1 MAYNNNFYP
10 QYYQQP
16 QQPMMAQ
23 QQQPQIQQTSG
34 FVSVPSE
41 DVARNYPVAPGN
53 SISFKNESAPYVYT
67 KTMGFSQFDQPIFK
81 KYKLIE
87 EASDLTTQAPK
98 SKDTI
103 NVSDYVK
110 RSEFE
115 AIQTDIEAIKKEVA
129 ELRDGV

>member
-16 QQPMMAQ
+16 QQQMMAQ

-53 SISFKNESAPYVYT
+53 SISFKNENAPYVYT

-87 EASDLTTQAPK
+87 EASDLTVQTPK
-98 SKDTI
+98 TNESIKL
-103 NVSDYVK
+103 SDYVK

-115 AIQTDIEAIKKEVA
+115 AIQTDIEALKKDIN

>member
-23 QQQPQIQQTSG
+23 PQQQIQQSSG

-41 DVARNYPVAPGN
+41 EVARNYPVAPGN
-53 SISFKNESAPYVYT
+53 SISFKNENAPYVYT

-87 EASDLTTQAPK
+87 EVSDMPIQAPK
-98 SKDTI
+98 TNESI
-103 NVSDYVK
+103 NVLDYVK

>member
-16 QQPMMAQ
+16 QQSMMAQ
-23 QQQPQIQQTSG
+23 PQQQIQQSNG
-34 FVSVPSE
+34 FISVPSE
-41 DVARNYPVAPGN
+41 EVARNYPVAPGN
-53 SISFKNESAPYVYT
+53 SISFKNENAPYVYT

-87 EASDLTTQAPK
+87 EVLDMPIQAPK
-98 SKDTI
+98 TNESI
-103 NVSDYVK
+103 NVLDYVK

-129 ELRDGV
+129 EMRDGV

>member
-16 QQPMMAQ
+16 QQQMMAQ

-53 SISFKNESAPYVYT
+53 SISFKNENAPYVYT

-87 EASDLTTQAPK
+87 EASDLTIQTPK
-98 SKDTI
+98 TNESIKL
-103 NVSDYVK
+103 SDYVK

-115 AIQTDIEAIKKEVA
+115 AIQTDIEALKKDIN